1 MKAPEDPV
9 EYRLDG
15 VNQVQANVK
24 AGLTF
29 ASGLRSILRQ
39 DPDIVLLGEI
49 RDEEIA
55 SIAVRAAITGHVVF
69 STIHTN
75 DTASTVNRLVDMG
88 IKPYLVST
96 ATVGII
102 AQRLIKRICPK
113 CKTAYTVEGNQYQ
126 HLGIHHGDKLY
137 KGEGC
142 NYCGGTGYYGHIA
155 IHEIMAVTKE
165 IKAMIN
171 QGVTTAELRNQAHSQ
186 GMRDLSEEV
195 IETAKNG
202 ITTMEQ
208 AMKIAFRL
216 GEKPKMDLD
225 GLIKQAI
232 EHGASDIHFT
242 VGADLGY
249 RTNWFR
255 EINDPSHD
263 ERLYERAT

>member
-1 MKAPEDPV
+1 MK
-9 EYRLDG
+9 
-15 VNQVQANVK
+15 
-24 AGLTF
+24 
-29 ASGLRSILRQ
+29 
-39 DPDIVLLGEI
+39 
-49 RDEEIA
+49 
-55 SIAVRAAITGHVVF
+55 VV
-69 STIHTN
+69 TI
-75 DTASTVNRLVDMG
+75 
-88 IKPYLVST
+88 
-96 ATVGII
+96 
-102 AQRLIKRICPK
+102 
-113 CKTAYTVEGNQYQ
+113 
-126 HLGIHHGDKLY
+126 
-137 KGEGC
+137 
-142 NYCGGTGYYGHIA
+142 GYYGHIA

-171 QGVTTAELRNQAHSQ
+171 QGATTAELRNQARSQ
-186 GMRDLSEEV
+186 GMRDLSEEA

-263 ERLYERAT
+263 ERLYERST